1 MKTEQPES
9 NCWIIITPI
18 SGTKDAV
25 VGYWEVGGGGKQT
38 PMTYAT
44 QREAWKQIVEDQI
57 WRFEEFIEDDRL
69 PDGKVPEF
77 LPKNTVCPCTLNP
90 DGSITTE
97 SYGLLFDGIPRE
109 SDFSITMAK
118 DLKWRAPLWNTDEVS
133 IGYQEFSRD
142 FVESVLDV
150 DPDYL
155 YATEGTDLL
164 SFLGQGETEDD
175 YIKKARARYG
185 LAEDFEGAGLALF
198 VLLRKIYE
206 MKTGAF
212 ASPGN
217 NASA

>member
-18 SGTKDAV
+18 SSTKDAV

-57 WRFEEFIEDDRL
+57 WRFEEFIKDDRL

-90 DGSITTE
+90 DRSITTE
-97 SYGLLFDGIPRE
+97 SHGLLFDGIPRE
-109 SDFSITMAK
+109 SDFSITMAE

-133 IGYQEFSRD
+133 FGHQEFSRD

-150 DPDYL
+150 TQITSTPRKAPICCLFWGRAKRRMTTSRRRERDTVWLKILKVRDSPCL
-155 YATEGTDLL
+155 F
-164 SFLGQGETEDD
+164 SFVKST
-175 YIKKARARYG
+175 R
-185 LAEDFEGAGLALF
+185 
-198 VLLRKIYE
+198 
-206 MKTGAF
+206 
-212 ASPGN
+212 
-217 NASA
+217 